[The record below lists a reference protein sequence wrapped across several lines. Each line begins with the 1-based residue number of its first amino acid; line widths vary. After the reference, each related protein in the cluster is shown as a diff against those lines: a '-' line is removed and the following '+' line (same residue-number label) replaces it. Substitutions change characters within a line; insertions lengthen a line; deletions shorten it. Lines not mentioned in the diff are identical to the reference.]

1 MTKTVAELIARLK
14 DKGQKLG
21 LRLNSLEREAKDH
34 KLDTRRKIIVGGVVI
49 AEMEKDPDFANVVQ
63 TLLLRYV
70 GRPHDRRAIA
80 GLLPSTSSQ
89 ASTQPEPKS
98 ASLDDVGDELARL
111 LDLPVSPPDRLSDG
125 G

>member
-14 DKGQKLG
+14 GKGQKLG
-21 LRLNSLEREAKDH
+21 LRLNSPEREAKDR
-34 KLDTRRKIIVGGVVI
+34 KLDTRRKIVVGGVVI
-49 AEMEKDPDFANVVQ
+49 AEMEKDPDFANAIQ

-80 GLLPSTSSQ
+80 ELLPSAPSQ
-89 ASTQPEPKS
+89 AFSQQEPKS

-111 LDLPVSPPDRLSDG
+111 LNLPASPPD
-125 G
+125 